1 MIDEWLSRSEGKS
14 LDHNIEASTFSSF
27 AKNLS
32 GLEKPDDKSQVDE
45 WWSKTMPAAA
55 LANASP
61 MYDAVL
67 VDEYQDFHDDWF
79 RLCKKNLQDTS

>member
-1 MIDEWLSRSEGKS
+1 
-14 LDHNIEASTFSSF
+14 
-27 AKNLS
+27 
-32 GLEKPDDKSQVDE
+32 
-45 WWSKTMPAAA
+45 MPAAA

-79 RLCKKNLQDTS
+79 RLCKKICRTHPDGKGGNEEAFGLPEINCRAYGSKNPSRGKASD